1 MPDDL
6 PILFDFPS
14 SPDSL
19 LVDGQAGERE
29 LPVVPLIN
37 TVLFPHMLTPLF
49 VGRERSVAAVEEA
62 MAGERTVLA
71 VAQRE
76 ADADDVGPNDL
87 YGMGVEASIQRV
99 LKMPDGS
106 TSIVVQGQRRMRVVD
121 FIQERPVL
129 RARAMPVYGEEEK
142 TIAVEAM
149 MRAVLS
155 LFEKVVKLSRTL
167 PDDSYIMAMNV
178 DEPGWLADLIAST
191 LPLDVPR
198 RQEILETLDPEE
210 RLRRLSIMLTQ
221 ELDVLEL
228 ESRIHTQVQKEVD
241 RSQREFFLREQMKV
255 IQRELGQE
263 DPLQRE
269 LLELRE
275 KIGIAGMPEKV
286 QTKAYEELERMES
299 MPPAAPEYAVIR
311 TYLDWLLDLPWTQ
324 QTEDNHDLIAAARS
338 LDRNHYGLPK
348 VKERVLEFMAVR
360 QLAGA
365 RLKAPIL
372 CFSGPPGV
380 GKTSL
385 GRSIAEALGRRFV
398 RISLG
403 GIHDEAEIRGHR
415 RTYIGALPG
424 RVVKTMKDA
433 GTINPVFMLDEVDK
447 LGSDFRGD
455 PAAALLEVLDPEQ
468 NHSFTDHYLDVP
480 YDLSRVMF
488 IATANLLDPIPPAL
502 RDRMEV
508 LQLPG
513 YTEEEKLQ
521 IARQFLI
528 PKQLEANGLTRTES
542 AERGTEA
549 PSLNDQHPGLGIQP
563 SALSIQHSALNDQHP
578 VPNPQPSVLSP
589 QPSLRFGEATLR
601 QLIRSYTYEAG
612 VRNLEREIGAIC
624 RKIARRV
631 AEDRPVPRVIPP
643 TLLSKYLGPPRH
655 AHGLAEERDEVGV
668 ATGMFWTAN
677 GGDTLTVEVSIM
689 DGKGTLIMTG
699 QLGDVMRESAQAALS
714 FARANALRLGI
725 EARRFETSDIHIH
738 LPEGAVPKDGPS
750 AGITL
755 AIALISALTG
765 RAIRRD
771 VAMTGEITLRGRV
784 LPVGGVKEKVL
795 GAHRAGIRTII
806 LPLKNER
813 DIAEVPAQVKR
824 RLSFVYVEQMDEVF
838 ASAFCDGPPQGDREQ
853 GIGNRG

>member
-14 SPDSL
+14 SSEATF
-19 LVDGQAGERE
+19 VNGQGGERE

-62 MAGERTVLA
+62 MSGDHTILA
-71 VAQRE
+71 IAQRDQ
-76 ADADDVGPNDL
+76 DADEIGPAEL
-87 YGMGVEASIQRV
+87 FSIGVEASIQRV

-106 TSIVVQGQRRMRVVD
+106 TSIVLQGQRRMRVLSFV
-121 FIQERPVL
+121 QERPVL
-129 RARAMPVYGEEEK
+129 RARAVPVYGEDEK

-155 LFEKVVKLSRTL
+155 LFDKVVKLSRTL

-198 RQEILETLDPEE
+198 RQEVLETLDPEE

-241 RSQREFFLREQMKV
+241 RSQREFFLREQMKA

-269 LLELRE
+269 LMDLRE
-275 KIGIAGMPEKV
+275 RLLIAGMPDKV
-286 QTKAYEELERMES
+286 QTKAIEEIERMEA
-299 MPPAAPEYAVIR
+299 MPPAAPEYGVLR
-311 TYLDWLLDLPWTQ
+311 TYIDWLLDLPWVER
-324 QTEDNHDLIAAARS
+324 TEDNYDLLAAAQM

-348 VKERVLEFMAVR
+348 IKERILEFMAVR
-360 QLAGA
+360 QLAGS

-372 CFSGPPGV
+372 CFIGPPGV

-398 RISLG
+398 HISLG
-403 GIHDEAEIRGHR
+403 GVHDEAEIRGHR
-415 RTYIGALPG
+415 RTYIGAMPG
-424 RVVKTMKDA
+424 RIVKTMKDA
-433 GTINPVFMLDEVDK
+433 GTINPVFILDEVDK
-447 LGSDFRGD
+447 LGNDFRGD
-455 PAAALLEVLDPEQ
+455 PSSALLEVLDPEQ
-468 NHSFTDHYLDVP
+468 NNAFTDHYLDVA

-488 IATANLLDPIPPAL
+488 IATANLLDLIPPAL

-508 LQLPG
+508 IHLPG
-513 YTEEEKLQ
+513 YTEEEKLR
-521 IARQFLI
+521 IAQQFLV
-528 PKQLEANGLTRTES
+528 PKQLQANGLVTPYIEPV
-542 AERGTEA
+542 A
-549 PSLNDQHPGLGIQP
+549 PEDMDDDDIADLIEDRPEPDHDVHFSEP
-563 SALSIQHSALNDQHP
+563 ALRH
-578 VPNPQPSVLSP
+578 
-589 QPSLRFGEATLR
+589 
-601 QLIRSYTYEAG
+601 LIRAYTYEAG
-612 VRNLEREIGAIC
+612 VRNLEREIGAIY

-631 AEDRPVPRVIPP
+631 AEQRPFPYIVRPALIG
-643 TLLSKYLGPPRH
+643 KYLGPPRYT
-655 AHGLAEERDEVGV
+655 HGLAEQRDEVGV

-677 GGDTLTVEVSIM
+677 GGDTITVEVSIM
-689 DGKGTLIMTG
+689 DGKGLLMLTG

-714 FARANALRLGI
+714 FTRANAQRLGI
-725 EARRFETSDIHIH
+725 DGRRFDAIDIHIH
-738 LPEGAVPKDGPS
+738 VPEGAVPKDGPS
-750 AGITL
+750 GGVTMAT
-755 AIALISALTG
+755 ALISALSG

-795 GAHRAGIRTII
+795 GAHRAGIQTII
-806 LPLKNER
+806 LPSKNER
-813 DIAEVPAQVKR
+813 DIAEVPGHVKR
-824 RLSFVYVEQMDEVF
+824 RLSFSYVDHMDAVI
-838 ASAFCDGPPQGDREQ
+838 AIAFCENPLSEARDPS
-853 GIGNRG
+853 

>member
-1 MPDDL
+1 
-6 PILFDFPS
+6 
-14 SPDSL
+14 
-19 LVDGQAGERE
+19 
-29 LPVVPLIN
+29 
-37 TVLFPHMLTPLF
+37 
-49 VGRERSVAAVEEA
+49 
-62 MAGERTVLA
+62 
-71 VAQRE
+71 
-76 ADADDVGPNDL
+76 
-87 YGMGVEASIQRV
+87 
-99 LKMPDGS
+99 
-106 TSIVVQGQRRMRVVD
+106 
-121 FIQERPVL
+121 
-129 RARAMPVYGEEEK
+129 
-142 TIAVEAM
+142 
-149 MRAVLS
+149 S

-269 LLELRE
+269 LIELRE
-275 KIGIAGMPEKV
+275 RIGAAGMPEKV
-286 QTKAYEELERMES
+286 QLKAYEELERLEA

-324 QTEDNHDLIAAARS
+324 QSEDNHDLIAAGGI
-338 LDRNHYGLPK
+338 LDRNHYGLPR
-348 VKERVLEFMAVR
+348 VKERILEFMAVR
-360 QLAGA
+360 QLAGT

-372 CFSGPPGV
+372 CFAGPPGV

-403 GIHDEAEIRGHR
+403 GVHDEAEIRGHR

-424 RVVKTMKDA
+424 RVIKTMKDA
-433 GTINPVFMLDEVDK
+433 ATINPVFMLDEVDK

-468 NHSFTDHYLDVP
+468 NHSFTDHYLDVH

-528 PKQLEANGLTRTES
+528 PKQLDANGLTNIDDQPKSHELRTENRRPATNGRRTTNNGQTS
-542 AERGTEA
+542 DHISQAAQTV
-549 PSLNDQHPGLGIQP
+549 QHE
-563 SALSIQHSALNDQHP
+563 
-578 VPNPQPSVLSP
+578 
-589 QPSLRFGEATLR
+589 LRFGEATLR
-601 QLIRSYTYEAG
+601 QLIRAYTYEAG

-624 RKIARRV
+624 RKVARRV
-631 AEDRPVPRVIPP
+631 AEGRPAPRVINA
-643 TLLSKYLGPPRH
+643 TLLGKYLGPPRH
-655 AHGLAEERDEVGV
+655 IHNSAEQQDEVGV

-689 DGKGTLIMTG
+689 DGKGNLTLTG

-714 FARANALRLGI
+714 FARANASRLGI
-725 EARRFETSDIHIH
+725 EGRRFEACDIHIH
-738 LPEGAVPKDGPS
+738 VPEGAVPKDGPS

-755 AIALISALTG
+755 ATALISALTG

-806 LPLKNER
+806 LPTKNER
-813 DIAEVPAQVKR
+813 DIAEVPSQVKR
-824 RLSFVYVEQMDEVF
+824 KLAFVYVDQVDEVF
-838 ASAFCDGPPQGDREQ
+838 ANAFCDEGVKG
-853 GIGNRG
+853 